1 MNTRGQELDSHNDVV
16 ALKERI
22 EIAEKRIAE
31 LELNRIQDL
40 QLIRDYIKGSESLSN
55 QIQEDLRTMPDKLT
69 EILKAYKYPDD
80 AGRR

>member
-1 MNTRGQELDSHNDVV
+1 MNAQRQIVGSHNEV
-16 ALKERI
+16 AVLKERI

-40 QLIRDYIKGSESLSN
+40 QLIRDYIKVSESLSN

-69 EILKAYKYPDD
+69 EILEAYKYL
-80 AGRR
+80 AAE